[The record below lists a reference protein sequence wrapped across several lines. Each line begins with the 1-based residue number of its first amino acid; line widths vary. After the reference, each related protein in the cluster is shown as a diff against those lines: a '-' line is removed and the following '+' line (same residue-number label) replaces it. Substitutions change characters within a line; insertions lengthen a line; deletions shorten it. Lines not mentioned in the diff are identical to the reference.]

1 MFVIDVSYSAVQ
13 SGMVATAARTILD
26 SLERIPNKENRTRVA
41 FITVDSALHFYSL
54 NQEAGE
60 PQMLIVSDLEDV
72 FLPQPVDLLANLS
85 ENMDA
90 IKGFLEKLPDMFKA
104 TACVTNALGSALQAA
119 YKLVVGFS
127 FLLDDTMAHMGP
139 KVYQWWKN
147 HLFAIDITQR
157 WHGSSET

>member
-119 YKLVVGFS
+119 YKLVVGF
-127 FLLDDTMAHMGP
+127 
-139 KVYQWWKN
+139 
-147 HLFAIDITQR
+147 LFT
-157 WHGSSET
+157 